1 MSTKPLNKLLFRIS
15 ILIAFLNAYSL
26 CSQDLYKKYNLEN
39 LDNYFENA
47 RQEWKIPG
55 MAIAIVKDNRVILAK
70 GYGVKDIR
78 HNDPVNENTLFGIAS
93 PTKAFTAAAIMKL
106 VEQEKLSLDD
116 RVVDYLPYFELYDPY
131 VTNEMTIRD
140 LLCHRSGLE
149 TFSGDLLWFA
159 SKYTRKE
166 ILERTKF
173 LKPSS
178 GFRSKYGYSNIMFL
192 AAGEIV
198 AEVSGVSWDEFI
210 KSNFFEPLEMNL
222 SNTSLNDLNQN
233 LNVATPHL
241 KVDNELIPL
250 KFVNCDN
257 MSPALGINSSV
268 VEMSNW
274 IITQLNKGKFEDK
287 EIFSEQ
293 SSKQMWT
300 PQTLLKTSSL
310 DSTMHF
316 HAYGFGWYLFDY
328 HGRLIVNHSG
338 GLDGMISHI
347 ALIPEENLGLMIL
360 TNSISYLPN
369 ALMYK
374 TIDYFLQIGERDWS
388 KEFLGYKTNYN
399 EHIEKQE
406 EEEEKS
412 RIKKSNPSLA
422 LTEYTGIFGGKL
434 YGNATVSIVEDQ
446 LEIDFLPTPIFS
458 SILKHWQLDTF
469 ELIFKE
475 YPSLPH
481 GKVQFILDSTDNV
494 IEFKVDVP
502 NPDLDFTELEFMKI
516 HE

>member
-1 MSTKPLNKLLFRIS
+1 MTSKIINRFVRIILLI
-15 ILIAFLNAYSL
+15 ILISNLRVYSQPKS
-26 CSQDLYKKYNLEN
+26 SQYNINDL
-39 LDNYFENA
+39 DDYFENA
-47 RQEWKIPG
+47 RQEWQIPG
-55 MAIAIVKDNRVILAK
+55 MAIAIVKDNEVILSK
-70 GYGVKDIR
+70 GYGVRDIR
-78 HNDPVNENTLFGIAS
+78 EPDSVNENTLFGIAS

-131 VTNEMTIRD
+131 VTKEMTIRD

-166 ILERTKF
+166 ILERTKY
-173 LKPSS
+173 LKSS
-178 GFRSKYGYSNIMFL
+178 FGFRSNYGYSNIMFL

-198 AEVSGVSWDEFI
+198 AAVSGVSWDEYI

-222 SNTSLNDLNQN
+222 SNTSINDLKQS
-233 LNVATPHL
+233 LNIATPHFN
-241 KVDNELIPL
+241 VDNELIPL

-268 VEMSNW
+268 ADMSNW
-274 IITQLNKGKFEDK
+274 MITQLNKGKFKDK
-287 EIFSEQ
+287 EIFSEE

-300 PQTLLKTSSL
+300 PQTILKTSSL

-316 HAYGFGWYLFDY
+316 QTYGLGWYLFDY
-328 HGRLIVNHSG
+328 HGKLIVNHSG

-347 ALIPEENLGLMIL
+347 ALIPEENIGLIVL
-360 TNSISYLPN
+360 TNSISYLPS

-374 TIDYFLQIGERDWS
+374 TIDYFLKIGERDWS

-399 EHIEKQE
+399 EHVEKQKK
-406 EEEEKS
+406 EEEKS
-412 RIKKSNPSLA
+412 RIKKSYPSQV
-422 LTEYTGIFGGKL
+422 LTKYTGTFGGAL

-446 LEIDFLPTPIFS
+446 LEIDFLPTPIFN
-458 SILKHWQLDTF
+458 SILKHWEFDTF

-481 GKVQFILDSTDNV
+481 GKVQFILDSTNNV

-502 NPDLDFTELEFMKI
+502 NPDLDFTELEFKI
-516 HE
+516 INK